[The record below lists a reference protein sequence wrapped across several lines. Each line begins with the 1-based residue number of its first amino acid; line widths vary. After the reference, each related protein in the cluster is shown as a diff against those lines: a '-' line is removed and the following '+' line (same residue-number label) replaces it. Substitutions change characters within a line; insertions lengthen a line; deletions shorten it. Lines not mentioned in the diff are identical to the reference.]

1 MEIAYSIVRAAFDSI
16 IPLLIVAL
24 GALICERS
32 GVTNIA
38 LDGIMLM
45 GAFIGFLIISNLEK
59 TMPLSQ
65 NQFILM
71 VAIISAGIVGGIFS
85 LLHAFSSINLSSD
98 QIISATALNLLS
110 PALIAFILLTTFKGG
125 DIIIKKY
132 TYKIKAVPLLSKI
145 PVVGDIFFKNVSIGL
160 YLSIIILIAVYIFL
174 YKTKYGFR
182 LRACGENP
190 HAADSLGINI
200 YHYRYF
206 AVVTSGVLAGI
217 GGILF
222 TVSNVGTFQ
231 SFNATAGYGFLA
243 IAVLIFGAWRP
254 WRVLLAALFFGFMS
268 AISSQYTLIPFLNQ
282 LNIPSQIYNSL
293 PYILTLIVLALSSK
307 KTRAP
312 KAVGQIYDQGAR

>member
-1 MEIAYSIVRAAFDSI
+1 MEVAYSIIRAAFDSI

-45 GAFIGFLIISNLEK
+45 GAFVGFLIISNLEK
-59 TMPLSQ
+59 TLEPSQ
-65 NQFILM
+65 NQIILLLAL
-71 VAIISAGIVGGIFS
+71 VGAAFVGGLFS
-85 LLHAFSSINLSSD
+85 LLHAYSSINLNSD
-98 QIISATALNLLS
+98 QIISATALNLFS
-110 PALIAFILLTTFKGG
+110 PALIAFILLTTFSGG
-125 DIIIKKY
+125 DIIIKRY

-145 PVVGDIFFKNVSIGL
+145 PIIGDLFFQNVSIGL
-160 YLSIIILIAVYIFL
+160 YLAIIILIAVYIFL

-200 YHYRYF
+200 YRYRYLGVI
-206 AVVTSGVLAGI
+206 ASGVLAGI

-222 TVSNVGTFQ
+222 TLSNVGTFQ

-254 WRVLLAALFFGFMS
+254 WRVLLAAAFFGLMS
-268 AISSQYTLIPFLNQ
+268 AISSQYTLIPFLSK

>member
-1 MEIAYSIVRAAFDSI
+1 MEIAYSIIRAAFDSI

-45 GAFIGFLIISNLEK
+45 GAFVGFLIISSMEN
-59 TMPLSQ
+59 TMPA
-65 NQFILM
+65 NQAQVILL
-71 VAIISAGIVGGIFS
+71 VALIAAAVVGGIFS
-85 LLHAFSSINLSSD
+85 LLHAFASINLSSD
-98 QIISATALNLLS
+98 QIISATALNLFS
-110 PALIAFILLTTFKGG
+110 PALIGFILLTSYKGG
-125 DIIIKKY
+125 DIIIKRY
-132 TYKIKAVPLLSKI
+132 TYKIKEVPLLNKVPI
-145 PVVGDIFFKNVSIGL
+145 IGDIFFENVSIGL
-160 YLSIIILIAVYIFL
+160 YLSIMILIVVYIFL

-200 YHYRYF
+200 YRYRYV
-206 AVVTSGVLAGI
+206 AVITSGVLAGL
-217 GGILF
+217 GGIIF
-222 TVSNVGTFQ
+222 TLSNVGTFQ

-254 WRVLLAALFFGFMS
+254 LRVLFAATFFGFMS

-293 PYILTLIVLALSSK
+293 PYLLTLIVLAVSSK

>member
-1 MEIAYSIVRAAFDSI
+1 MEIAYSIIRAAFDSI

-45 GAFIGFLIISNLEK
+45 GAFVGFLIISSMEN
-59 TMPLSQ
+59 TMPA
-65 NQFILM
+65 NQAQVILL
-71 VAIISAGIVGGIFS
+71 VALIAAAVVGGIFS
-85 LLHAFSSINLSSD
+85 LLHAFASINLSSD
-98 QIISATALNLLS
+98 QIISATALNLFS
-110 PALIAFILLTTFKGG
+110 PALIGFILLTSYKGG
-125 DIIIKKY
+125 DIIIGTLFKE
-132 TYKIKAVPLLSKI
+132 VPLLNKVPI
-145 PVVGDIFFKNVSIGL
+145 IGDIFFENVSIGL
-160 YLSIIILIAVYIFL
+160 YLSIMILIVVYIFL

-200 YHYRYF
+200 YRYRYV
-206 AVVTSGVLAGI
+206 AVITSGVLAGL

-222 TVSNVGTFQ
+222 TLSNVGTFQ

-254 WRVLLAALFFGFMS
+254 LRVLFAATFFGFMS

-293 PYILTLIVLALSSK
+293 PYLLTLIVLAVSSK